1 MPISIDLR
9 GRNAV
14 VTGAGKGIGRAI
26 CIELARAGA
35 NVFAISRTRSDLLSL
50 EKEVG
55 PLGVRFLS
63 TVADLREFASIRRS
77 AEQAESDLG
86 PIDILVNNAGI
97 AITGPAEV
105 VSESDWDAVNDSNV
119 KSAFFCAQ
127 AFGQAM
133 LKRGHGRIVNITSQA
148 GVVGLVDH
156 AAYCASKAAL
166 GMITKVLAIEWGP
179 RGVTVNAIAPTVVLT
194 PLGQRVWGDP
204 AKGEPMLAKIP
215 VGRFG
220 EPEEVAYLVAYLA
233 SDMAAM
239 INGETILLDGGYS
252 AQ

>member
-1 MPISIDLR
+1 MIDLR
-9 GRNAV
+9 GRNAA
-14 VTGAGKGIGRAI
+14 VTGAGKGIGRAT

-35 NVFAISRTRSDLLSL
+35 NIFAISRSPSDLESL
-50 EKEVG
+50 EREIA
-55 PLGVRFLS
+55 PTGVRFVHAV
-63 TVADLREFASIRRS
+63 TDLRELTAIRRS
-77 AEQAESDLG
+77 VDHAESTLG

-97 AITGPAEV
+97 AITSPAEF
-105 VSESDWDAVNDSNV
+105 VSEAEWDAVQDSNI
-119 KSAFFCAQ
+119 KSAFFCSQ
-127 AFGQAM
+127 AFGHAM
-133 LKRGHGRIVNITSQA
+133 LGRGRGRIVNITSQA

-166 GMITKVLAIEWGP
+166 GMLTKVLAIEWGP
-179 RGVTVNAIAPTVVLT
+179 RGITVNAIAPTVVLT

-204 AKGEPMLAKIP
+204 AKGGPMLAKIP

-220 EPEEVAYLVAYLA
+220 QPEEVAFMVAYLA

-239 INGETILLDGGYS
+239 INGETILIDGGYS